1 MVRREFTDSLVVQ
14 TSVEFSSPLQRRSGL
29 GSADKPSSSNPPP
42 LWDLNMTHSL
52 WVKQYEWIQQDLI
65 AANKNRDQRPWIVVH
80 GHESLYCS
88 CDEDCDA
95 TAAAIRAGPF
105 GNSTY
110 GLEQLLFDQGVDLWL
125 NGHEHNVSLALIV
138 CAQHKCCAC
147 AVAFFA

>member
-1 MVRREFTDSLVVQ
+1 MLAAYPSRRVRLAH
-14 TSVEFSSPLQRRSGL
+14 RRLHVSDVAINTNL
-29 GSADKPSSSNPPP
+29 AYPTYKPSSSNPPP

-52 WVKQYEWIQQDLI
+52 WVKQYDWIQQDLI

-125 NGHEHNVSLALIV
+125 NGHEHNVSLAHDL
-138 CAQHKCCAC
+138 CSPLFSSPLCLH
-147 AVAFFA
+147 